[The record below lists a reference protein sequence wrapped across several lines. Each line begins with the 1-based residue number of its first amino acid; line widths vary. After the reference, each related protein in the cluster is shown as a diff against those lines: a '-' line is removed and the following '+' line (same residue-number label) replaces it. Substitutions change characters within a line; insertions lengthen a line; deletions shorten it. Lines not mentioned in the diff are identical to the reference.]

1 MSSTSTGPAD
11 PLGSGTG
18 SRGEA
23 HTASHG
29 GAAAG
34 SATGSAAG
42 SAAEPAAT
50 HDAADRPATP
60 PLRCVVVTPYATLG
74 GSERW
79 LLALLD
85 GAAARLD
92 AEVWLLEDGPLRAEL
107 ERRDVP
113 TLVLPTGPDARSL
126 AARGADLA
134 RRLRAGA
141 ADVLLANGVKAAAA
155 AVPAARLVGVPVV
168 WAKHDFSFDS
178 TLARPLGALADAV
191 LATSAAVAAATGRD
205 DAVLVP
211 PPRPSR
217 VVASRLEA
225 QSFWSAAGVPVP
237 DHAPAGAP
245 PGETR
250 ATGPAHAPTTGRRTL
265 AMLTRLVAY
274 KGVDTAIAALAEPAA
289 AGWDLL
295 VVGPDGPSEPGER
308 ARLEALAAD
317 LGVAGRV
324 RLVPEVDDAG
334 HWLAAVDAVAVLT
347 RSAGAFGREG
357 YSLVALEALAA
368 GVPLLGGRGNP
379 EVERMAAAAGRVVA
393 TGDPATPDGARAVT
407 DVARG
412 LAELGDPDVRRATRL
427 GAERLHSAHPDAA
440 TCTALTVGLLAE
452 TAGRPGAGLAPAEP
466 VTVLTCFKDEAGHVD
481 GVVARVVEQL
491 GPDDEYLLVD
501 DHSTD
506 GTSEELAAWARREP
520 RIRVLPG
527 PGVNLSAARNHGFAH
542 ATHAVVACTD
552 AGVEPAPGW
561 LDALRTPFAERL
573 PAAAR
578 DAAAAA
584 DQGVPAGPLGP
595 DAVGSS
601 GRGVDLVVG
610 VYEVDGGD
618 PWRDAARL
626 ALFPAVAEARRRTPL
641 VRMAGTL
648 TGRRFDAARLDGRS
662 MACTVEAWKR
672 AGGFDE
678 SLYSS
683 EDAVFGT
690 AVRAAGGRSVLA
702 LDACVTWAQSGR
714 IGETAAMYRKYGEWG
729 GRAGSW
735 PLVSRDLVRGSAYLV
750 APALAVRGGAA
761 TRALLA
767 LGALG
772 YLAVPLGRARAEHA
786 DPATVALMPL
796 ALALKDVAKAVGCAR
811 GSLGRLRGDRA

>member
-1 MSSTSTGPAD
+1 MSSTSTGPTD
-11 PLGSGTG
+11 PLGSDAG
-18 SRGEA
+18 SRGEPV
-23 HTASHG
+23 TG
-29 GAAAG
+29 PDAG
-34 SATGSAAG
+34 SHAG
-42 SAAEPAAT
+42 SAAEPVAT
-50 HDAADRPATP
+50 RGAADRAATP

-113 TLVLPTGPDARSL
+113 TLVLPTGADARSL

-134 RRLRAGA
+134 RRLRAGD

-205 DAVLVP
+205 DVALVP
-211 PPRPSR
+211 PPRPAR
-217 VVASRLEA
+217 EPASRLEA
-225 QSFWSAAGVPVP
+225 QAFWSAAGAPVP
-237 DHAPAGAP
+237 ADAPAA
-245 PGETR
+245 
-250 ATGPAHAPTTGRRTL
+250 GRRTL

-295 VVGPDGPSEPGER
+295 VVGPDDPSEPGER
-308 ARLEALAAD
+308 ARLETLAAD

-393 TGDPATPDGARAVT
+393 TGDPATPDGARAVA

-427 GAERLHSAHPDAA
+427 GAERLHAAHPDAA

-481 GVVARVVEQL
+481 AVVARVVEQL

-527 PGVNLSAARNHGFAH
+527 PGINLSAARNHGFAH

-573 PAAAR
+573 PAAPS
-578 DAAAAA
+578 DTAAAA
-584 DQGVPAGPLGP
+584 DQGGPASPLGP
-595 DAVGSS
+595 DAVASS

-683 EDAVFGT
+683 EDAVFGS

-750 APALAVRGGAA
+750 APVLAVRGGAA

-772 YLAVPLGRARAEHA
+772 YLAVPLSRARAEHA